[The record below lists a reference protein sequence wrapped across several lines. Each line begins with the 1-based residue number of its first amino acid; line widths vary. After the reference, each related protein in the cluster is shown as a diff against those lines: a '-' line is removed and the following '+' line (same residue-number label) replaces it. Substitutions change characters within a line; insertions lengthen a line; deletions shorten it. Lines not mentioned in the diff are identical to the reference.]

1 MSRRVQRP
9 TRKRKDSDSGPQRRA
24 EKAALARMAR
34 RLHVPSLEPNVTLQA
49 GEGRAVLDGL
59 YVGPH
64 RVVMVEVNAHVGPLK
79 SAQRHKVLSDAF
91 KLAMV
96 SKLYAHRWRNRSIE
110 RILVFVDEGPLARL
124 GPATWAGAALDAA
137 GVSAQVCR
145 CSSREREALMF
156 AQKRQDI
163 RNG

>member
-1 MSRRVQRP
+1 MNHQSRRPSQR
-9 TRKRKDSDSGPQRRA
+9 RKASDSGPQRRA
-24 EKAALARMAR
+24 EAAALARMAR
-34 RLHVPSLEPNVTLQA
+34 RLHVPSLQPNVALQA

-59 YVGPH
+59 YVGAD

-96 SKLYAHRWRNRSIE
+96 SKLYARQWRKRSIE
-110 RILVFVDEGPLARL
+110 RILVFVDDGPLARL
-124 GPATWAGAALDAA
+124 GPTTWAGAALDAA
-137 GVSAQVCR
+137 GVSVQVCK
-145 CSSREREALMF
+145 CGSREREALMA